1 MENKSLKTGVCPVC
15 ESQNIYSDTGLIK
28 RGQRMVV
35 PVTSF
40 SKIFIDCYICLTCGY
55 VQEFVTSKD
64 LKDEILIGKLKEQWQ
79 QVL

>member
-15 ESQNIYSDTGLIK
+15 ESKNVYFDKDVIK

-40 SKIFIDCYICLTCGY
+40 SKLFFDCYICISCGY
-55 VQEFVTSKD
+55 IQEFLREKD
-64 LKDEILIGKLKEQWQ
+64 LKDENLIGKLKDLWKSF
-79 QVL
+79 